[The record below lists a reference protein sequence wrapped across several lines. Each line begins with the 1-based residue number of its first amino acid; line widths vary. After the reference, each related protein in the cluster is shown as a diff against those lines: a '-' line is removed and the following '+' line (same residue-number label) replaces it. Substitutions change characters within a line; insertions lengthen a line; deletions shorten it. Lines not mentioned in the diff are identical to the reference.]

1 MTPRLLVLVPLEAGH
16 LARIREHFEVHHA
29 ERADLET
36 IVALGPGVRGVWT
49 NGSIGI
55 SSAALEALPD
65 VEMVVAQGAGYENI
79 AMDTA
84 RRRGLVVSNGAGTN
98 AACVADHAMALLLAS
113 VREIPQVDQAA
124 RQGGWAELRVS
135 RPALYG
141 KRLGIVGLGQAG
153 SQLAKRAGGFNM
165 TVSYHNRRPAEGVPF
180 GYCPTVHEL
189 AGWADFLVL
198 TCPGGPGTRH
208 LVNAPALEA
217 LGRSG
222 YLVNVARGSVVDTQA
237 LVEALRE
244 RRIAGAALD
253 VFDEEPGIPAS
264 LKSLPNVVLTPH
276 LAGSAPEVRDDQV
289 ELALRNFIAYFA
301 GQPLV
306 NVLS

>member
-1 MTPRLLVLVPLEAGH
+1 VAPRLLVLVPLEAGH
-16 LARIREHFEVHHA
+16 LARIREHFEIHHA
-29 ERADLET
+29 ERANLET
-36 IVALGPGVRGVWT
+36 IATLGPGVRGVWT
-49 NGSIGI
+49 NGSIGL

-79 AMDTA
+79 AMDAA

-153 SQLAKRAGGFNM
+153 SQLARRAGGFDM
-165 TVSYHNRRPAEGVPF
+165 TVSYHNRRPAEGVPY
-180 GYCPTVHEL
+180 GYFPTVREL
-189 AGWADFLVL
+189 AAWADFLVL

-208 LVNAPALEA
+208 IVNAPVLEA

-253 VFDEEPGIPAS
+253 VFDDEPGIPAP

-306 NVLS
+306 NILS